1 MVGLWPRNARQRLA
15 AGALALLAAVV
26 AATTVATAVSVSAS
40 GAHARAGTLV
50 LKPCSGN
57 AMGLFL
63 CAKENLDAL
72 KKACPPEEVK
82 QLQADVKAVK
92 VWAALAGGARAFI
105 P

>member
-1 MVGLWPRNARQRLA
+1 
-15 AGALALLAAVV
+15 
-26 AATTVATAVSVSAS
+26 
-40 GAHARAGTLV
+40 
-50 LKPCSGN
+50 
-57 AMGLFL
+57 MGLFL